1 MRVSD
6 SVLATEVESVS
17 AQLQTLA
24 DGLAADGMVTASGV
38 VLMGRQAIRA
48 LWTRLHP
55 PAEAPPELTS
65 VPPEAEPSPSTGEA
79 AG

>member
-1 MRVSD
+1 MRVPD
-6 SVLATEVESVS
+6 DALASEVESVIG
-17 AQLQTLA
+17 QLQTLA

-48 LWTRLHP
+48 LWGRLQALQP
-55 PAEAPPELTS
+55 APPELKA
-65 VPPEAEPSPSTGEA
+65 VPPEES